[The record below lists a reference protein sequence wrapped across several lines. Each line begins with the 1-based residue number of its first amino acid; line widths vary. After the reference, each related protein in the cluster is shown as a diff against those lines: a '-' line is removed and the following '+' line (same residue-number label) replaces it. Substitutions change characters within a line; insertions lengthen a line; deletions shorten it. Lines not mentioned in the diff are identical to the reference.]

1 VSERPLSGTMKLA
14 FVVGTRPNFMKA
26 APVLAE
32 LRRRQA
38 LGKAPGVEA
47 IVVHTGQHYDSA
59 MSDVFFRDLEL
70 PPPDEYLGVGSG
82 PHGRQTAKVMAAFE
96 EVCERRRPDA
106 VVVPG
111 DVNSTMA
118 CALVAAKMGIPVAH
132 LEAGLRS
139 FDRTM
144 PEEVNRVV
152 TDQVSDLL
160 LTTCEDAN
168 ANLRREGLG
177 GRTIRLVGN
186 PMIDSLVAGLR
197 RLGAERTPLASR
209 ASGGGTPCVLVT
221 LHRPGNVDEVES
233 IAPIVE
239 GLERVARR
247 AVVLF
252 PVHPRTADKLH
263 GIGERIPSEDNFKGG
278 SLAAGL
284 YLLPPLPYPEFIG
297 VMRSSTL
304 VLTDSGGV
312 QEETTFLGVP
322 CATLRPNTERPVTV
336 TIGTNELVGRNPDAI
351 ERAANVAI
359 TGRWKRGSIP
369 ALWDGKASE
378 RIVDALLEPAWRRSP
393 DYVAI

>member
-1 VSERPLSGTMKLA
+1 
-14 FVVGTRPNFMKA
+14 MKA

-38 LGKAPGVEA
+38 LGKSSGVEA

-59 MSDVFFRDLEL
+59 MSDVFFRDLEI
-70 PPPDEYLGVGSG
+70 PAPEEYLGVGSG
-82 PHGRQTAKVMAAFE
+82 PHGRQTARVMAAFE

-118 CALVAAKMGIPVAH
+118 CALVAAKMGIRVAH

-139 FDRTM
+139 FDRRM
-144 PEEVNRVV
+144 PEELNRVV

-177 GRTIRLVGN
+177 DRTIRLVGN

-209 ASGGGTPCVLVT
+209 ASGDGKRCILVT
-221 LHRPGNVDEVES
+221 LHRPGNVDDVES
-233 IAPIVE
+233 LAPIVE
-239 GLERVARR
+239 GLQRVARK

-252 PVHPRTADKLH
+252 PVHPRTADKLS
-263 GIGERIPSEDNFKGG
+263 GIGKLMSDEDGFQGNP
-278 SLAAGL
+278 LAEGL

-297 VMRSSTL
+297 VMRSSVL

-312 QEETTFLGVP
+312 QEETTFLGIP

-336 TIGTNELVGRNPDAI
+336 KIGTNELVSRNPESI
-351 ERAANVAI
+351 ERAADMAI
-359 TGRWKRGSIP
+359 SGRWKKGSIP
-369 ALWDGKASE
+369 ELWDGKASE
-378 RIVDALLEPAWRRSP
+378 RIVDALLERSWRHPNCIEGSGRGSRQ
-393 DYVAI
+393 